1 MTSVERF
8 LCPPS
13 TQRCDLAMAKHK
25 KRKLQNA
32 QNKTSKPSA
41 KAKPQKPSKAPK
53 LEPTIPF
60 AAEDHILLVGEGDFS
75 FSKSIVEHHGCCDV
89 TATCLDSQAALF
101 EKYKPQAE
109 EHVKYLE
116 DEGQMVLY
124 GVDATKL
131 DKNKSLTKGGLFEV
145 ILFNFPHVGGKST
158 DVNRQVRFN
167 QELLVSFFRAAAPLL
182 SPSGTIVVTLFE
194 GEPYTLWNIRDLG
207 RHTGLE
213 VVRSFTFL
221 ADAFPGYSHARTLG
235 NIEGGGGWKGE
246 DREARS
252 YVFKKK
258 DGVDVHARL
267 KAMAEAGGKRKRNAD
282 DESSDEDE

>member
-1 MTSVERF
+1 
-8 LCPPS
+8 
-13 TQRCDLAMAKHK
+13 MAKHK
-25 KRKLQNA
+25 KRKLHNA
-32 QNKTSKPSA
+32 QNKASRPPA
-41 KAKPQKPSKAPK
+41 KVKPQKPSKTPK

-89 TATCLDSQAALF
+89 TATCLDSQATLF

-109 EHVKYLE
+109 EYVKYLE
-116 DEGQMVLY
+116 EEGQTVLY
-124 GVDATKL
+124 GMDATKL
-131 DKNKSLTKGGLFEV
+131 DKNKGLTKGDLFEV

-167 QELLVSFFRAAAPLL
+167 QELLVSFFRAAQPLL

-213 VVRSFTFL
+213 VVRSFKFL
-221 ADAFPGYSHARTLG
+221 ADAYPGYSHARTIG
-235 NIEGGGGWKGE
+235 NIDGGGGWKGE

-252 YVFKKK
+252 YVFSKKK
-258 DGVDVHARL
+258 EVDVHARL
-267 KAMAEAGGKRKRNAD
+267 KAMAEAGGKRKRG
-282 DESSDEDE
+282 DEDASSDEDE